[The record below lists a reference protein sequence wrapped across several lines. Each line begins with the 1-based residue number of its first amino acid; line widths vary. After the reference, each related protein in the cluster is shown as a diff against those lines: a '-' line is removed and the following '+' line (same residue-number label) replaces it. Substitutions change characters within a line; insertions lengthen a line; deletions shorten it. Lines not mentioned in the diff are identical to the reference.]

1 MCKLCEN
8 KPKTNQIIDDGADIA
23 LNAGIDENSRLYLE
37 AVAESYTGR
46 YYPKYCPECG
56 RKLQVIS

>member
-8 KPKTNQIIDDGADIA
+8 KPNTNQTIEEGEYIV
-23 LNAGIDENSRLYLE
+23 LNAGIDENSELYFE
-37 AVAESYTGR
+37 AIGESCTNR

-56 RKLQVIS
+56 RKLQFIS